1 MIHRAPFDSL
11 GRFTGLLIEHF
22 EGKFPTWLAP
32 EQVRVIPLSD
42 KTLEAAEAAAA
53 KLADVGVRVS
63 VDRTNEKIGAK
74 IRQARL
80 GRIPYMLVLGAREV
94 ETGTVSIRHR
104 DNEELET
111 QVLENFITHI
121 TKEIRLRHINVELKA
136 FQPAV
141 P

>member
-1 MIHRAPFDSL
+1 
-11 GRFTGLLIEHF
+11 
-22 EGKFPTWLAP
+22 
-32 EQVRVIPLSD
+32 
-42 KTLEAAEAAAA
+42 
-53 KLADVGVRVS
+53 
-63 VDRTNEKIGAK
+63 
-74 IRQARL
+74 
-80 GRIPYMLVLGAREV
+80 MLVLGAREV